1 MIVSPTPLAI
11 KRAFLKHL
19 RGLGLDPEARLRL
32 VLTKHAVRTL
42 HAAHR
47 VERDAAEAAFVRA
60 HAPRLLHH
68 FADGTEV
75 DPARIEPELVPV
87 VSGTDEAA
95 LFRVA
100 TRFWSVPVSRGFGRR
115 LRYLVRDRYNGKLI
129 GLLALGSPVF
139 NLAARDTHIGW
150 NVRARERRL
159 TRVMDAYVL
168 GAVEPYASLL
178 GGKLVG
184 SLVGSAEV
192 ADHFAA
198 KYADAV
204 GRISGRSD
212 SPDLVLVTTTSS
224 LGRSSV
230 YNRLR
235 LRDPDGT
242 DLVRFEPVGYTAGHG
257 HFHVPE
263 PLFEAMRL
271 LLASRGRAFATSA
284 EFGSGPNRRLRILRE
299 GLEAAGVDVAL
310 ARHGVQRQVFCVP
323 TVPDWRSV
331 LLGQA
336 DRSGHG
342 RPSVADLGRTAVE
355 RWVIPR
361 AARRPSFRAWTRQD
375 LAERLDI
382 RCQLAVGYPARR
394 AA

>member
-1 MIVSPTPLAI
+1 MTVSSTPLAI

-19 RGLGLDPEARLRL
+19 RSLGLDPDARLRL
-32 VLTKHAVRTL
+32 VLTKHAVRAL

-47 VERDAAEAAFVRA
+47 AERDQAEATFVQE
-60 HAPRLLHH
+60 HAARLFHH
-68 FADGTEV
+68 FADGAEV
-75 DPARIEPELVPV
+75 DPARVEPELVPV
-87 VSGTDEAA
+87 ASGTDEAA

-115 LRYLVRDRYNGKLI
+115 LRYLVRDRHNDKLI

-139 NLAARDTHIGW
+139 NLAARDAHIRW
-150 NVRARERRL
+150 DVRAREQRL

-192 ADHFAA
+192 ARQFAD
-198 KYADAV
+198 KYAGVA
-204 GRISGRSD
+204 GRISGQAD

-235 LRDPDGT
+235 LRSSDGG
-242 DLVRFEPVGYTAGHG
+242 DLVRYHPVGYTAGHG

-263 PLFEAMRL
+263 PCSRPCGSSSPSGAAPSPPAPSTGADPTAGC
-271 LLASRGRAFATSA
+271 ASSARA
-284 EFGSGPNRRLRILRE
+284 
-299 GLEAAGVDVAL
+299 
-310 ARHGVQRQVFCVP
+310 
-323 TVPDWRSV
+323 
-331 LLGQA
+331 
-336 DRSGHG
+336 
-342 RPSVADLGRTAVE
+342 
-355 RWVIPR
+355 
-361 AARRPSFRAWTRQD
+361 
-375 LAERLDI
+375 
-382 RCQLAVGYPARR
+382 
-394 AA
+394 